1 MELYLIGTHAILDL
15 TTPDSSLLSSSTLKI
30 AMFIV
35 LSIEGCYLRKHGRRM
50 SSMLAT
56 MAGNKDSILRT
67 KPHLVPY
74 QMRVLSMQLVLCYP
88 MSSMR
93 FKFLASID
101 SFLENS

>member
-30 AMFIV
+30 AMFVV
-35 LSIEGCYLRKHGRRM
+35 LSTEGCYLRKHVRRI
-50 SSMLAT
+50 SSMFAT
-56 MAGNKDSILRT
+56 MAGNKESVSRT

-74 QMRVLSMQLVLCYP
+74 QMRVLSMQLVLCCP
-88 MSSMR
+88 MPSMR
-93 FKFLASID
+93 FKILASID